1 MISKDR
7 LGRVVYSKKGRDQ
20 EKIFIVIKVINDQY
34 VIVADGDFRRIENP
48 KLKNIR
54 HLQFTNIV
62 DHELVEMLSKDE
74 VPANHV
80 IRKSIKGML
89 ETQHST
95 GEGGLV
101 NG

>member
-1 MISKDR
+1 MISEDR
-7 LGRVVYSKKGRDQ
+7 LGRIVYSKKGRDQ
-20 EKIFIVIKVINDQY
+20 GKIFIIVKVINDQY
-34 VIVADGDFRRIENP
+34 VIVADGDFHKIESP
-48 KLKNIR
+48 KRKNIR
-54 HLQFTNIV
+54 HVQFTNLV
-62 DHELVEMLSKDE
+62 DHELVEMFRKNES
-74 VPANHV
+74 PANHV